1 MYATKYTDRPRI
13 RYNQTEMAKLV
24 KVRYRHGVLEP
35 FEPLV
40 LAEDTEL
47 TIIIPDT
54 ATESADTD
62 PTVATAGSWGNLL
75 DCEQFEKDVYFQRL
89 TQDRAEV
96 EL

>member
-1 MYATKYTDRPRI
+1 VYATKYTDRPRI

-47 TIIIPDT
+47 TVIIPDT
-54 ATESADTD
+54 AAESADAD
-62 PTVATAGSWGNLL
+62 PTVATAGAWGNLL
-75 DCEQFEKDVYFQRL
+75 DCEHFEKEVYSQRL
-89 TQDRAEV
+89 TEV
-96 EL
+96 C